1 MATGG
6 VAAEPRN
13 LQATE
18 IQGFSVRCRKS
29 RCDLAAQESQKVS
42 GESLF
47 DLIVT
52 VERRKKYIIP
62 TVEYLGPWKIFALS
76 EKWGDIMV
84 NWNVQGMSVQRG
96 LLVEF
101 DKLRRNQ
108 NGLLLKSEQLNNS
121 KKAKAGTVTAKER
134 WN

>member
-6 VAAEPRN
+6 VAVEPRN

-29 RCDLAAQESQKVS
+29 RGDLAAQESQKVS

-52 VERRKKYIIP
+52 IERRKKYIIP

-76 EKWGDIMV
+76 EKWGHH
-84 NWNVQGMSVQRG
+84 GE
-96 LLVEF
+96 LEH
-101 DKLRRNQ
+101 LRHVCPKRSL
-108 NGLLLKSEQLNNS
+108 G
-121 KKAKAGTVTAKER
+121 GV
-134 WN
+134 